1 MTHRL
6 ILMLSALF
14 LMFAVF
20 GFVFALG
27 ANIGDNDDV
36 AAGNLWL
43 GFIMIGASVATLLIG
58 LRLERRFDSRLD
70 EAVRSLSDDAN
81 SFEADDIARAMN
93 ISLDDARDVLNT
105 RARRDGWK
113 CQELTSYNA
122 RYTIAR

>member
-6 ILMLSALF
+6 ILMLSALL

-27 ANIGDNDDV
+27 ATIGDNDDV
-36 AAGNLWL
+36 ATGNLWL
-43 GFIMIGASVATLLIG
+43 GIIMIGASVATLLIG
-58 LRLERRFDSRLD
+58 LRLERRFDMRLD
-70 EAVRSLSDDAN
+70 DAVRSLSDDAN
-81 SFEADDIARAMN
+81 SFEADAIARAMN

-105 RARRDGWK
+105 RASRNGWT
-113 CQELTSYNA
+113 CQELSSYNA

>member
-36 AAGNLWL
+36 AMGNLWL
-43 GFIMIGASVATLLIG
+43 GFIMIGAAVATLLTG
-58 LRLERRFDSRLD
+58 LKLERRFDSRLD
-70 EAVRSLSDDAN
+70 DAVRSLSDGEN
-81 SFEADDIARAMN
+81 SFEADAIARAMN

-105 RARRDGWK
+105 RARRNGWT
-113 CQELTSYNA
+113 CQELSSYNA
-122 RYTIAR
+122 RYTIAQ